1 LHYETPDFLR
11 KFVIVSKRL
20 KAQGPRLKHR
30 AGQATMPAKNKV
42 GTVVAPTFCF
52 LFSILCFLYSNTGY
66 QIPNTR
72 FKLASA

>member
-42 GTVVAPTFCF
+42 GTVVAPTL
-52 LFSILCFLYSNTGY
+52 LFSVFNPLFSVFQYR
-66 QIPNTR
+66 IPNTQYP
-72 FKLASA
+72 L